1 MAITARPHAQQKPVT
16 GDVLERGDLLGHPG
30 HGRSG
35 TMSTPTP
42 SRTRSVAPAAAA
54 SEIRLSRIGT
64 PVPATSWSTT
74 HADSNPRSSA

>member
-1 MAITARPHAQQKPVT
+1 MAITAPPTPSSSRSPEMCCSDATCLATQT
-16 GDVLERGDLLGHPG
+16 S
-30 HGRSG
+30 GRSG